1 MIGLGIVLNYWS
13 KDMIFGES
21 DCCVYCKRQYLL
33 TNMIGL
39 NSVIAYQVDGV
50 KAGSYDKHNMFK
62 YACIRCF
69 NHIVLEIS
77 KDKIDG
83 YKEGLKLIKIGEKN
97 DENMEDGNKHR

>member
-1 MIGLGIVLNYWS
+1 MIGRGTVLNYWS
-13 KDMIFGES
+13 KDMKFGES
-21 DCCVYCKRQYLL
+21 NCCVYCNKQYLL

-39 NSVIAYQVDGV
+39 NSVVAYEVDGI

-69 NHIVLEIS
+69 NHIVLES
-77 KDKIDG
+77 STDKIDG
-83 YKEGLKLIKIGEKN
+83 YKQGLKLKKIGEKY

>member
-1 MIGLGIVLNYWS
+1 
-13 KDMIFGES
+13 MIFGES

-39 NSVIAYQVDGV
+39 NSVIAYKVDGV

-69 NHIVLEIS
+69 NHIVLES
-77 KDKIDG
+77 STDKIDG
-83 YKEGLKLIKIGEKN
+83 YKQGLKLKKIGEKY
-97 DENMEDGNKHR
+97 DKNMEDGNKHR

>member
-13 KDMIFGES
+13 KEMIFGES

-39 NSVIAYQVDGV
+39 NSVIAYKVNGG
-50 KAGSYDKHNMFK
+50 KAGAYNKNNMFK

-69 NHIVLEIS
+69 NHIVLES
-77 KDKIDG
+77 STDKIDG
-83 YKEGLKLIKIGEKN
+83 YKQGLKLKKIGEKN
-97 DENMEDGNKHR
+97 DKDMEDGNKHR

>member
-21 DCCVYCKRQYLL
+21 DCWVYCKKKYLL

-39 NSVIAYQVDGV
+39 NSVIAYKVDGI
-50 KAGSYDKHNMFK
+50 KSGSYDKHNMFK

-69 NHIVLEIS
+69 NHIVLES
-77 KDKIDG
+77 STDKIDG
-83 YKEGLKLIKIGEKN
+83 YKQGLKLKKIGEKN
-97 DENMEDGNKHR
+97 DKDMEDGNKHR

>member
-1 MIGLGIVLNYWS
+1 MIGRGIVLNYWS

-39 NSVIAYQVDGV
+39 NSVIAYKVDGV

-69 NHIVLEIS
+69 NHIVLES
-77 KDKIDG
+77 STDKIDG
-83 YKEGLKLIKIGEKN
+83 YKQGLKLKKIGEKY

>member
-13 KDMIFGES
+13 KEMIFGES

-39 NSVIAYQVDGV
+39 NSVIAYKVNGG
-50 KAGSYDKHNMFK
+50 KAGAYNKNNMFK

-69 NHIVLEIS
+69 NHIILETS
-77 KDKIDG
+77 TNKIHG
-83 YKEGLKLIKIGEKN
+83 YKKELKKIGEKN
-97 DENMEDGNKHR
+97 DENMEDGNKYG